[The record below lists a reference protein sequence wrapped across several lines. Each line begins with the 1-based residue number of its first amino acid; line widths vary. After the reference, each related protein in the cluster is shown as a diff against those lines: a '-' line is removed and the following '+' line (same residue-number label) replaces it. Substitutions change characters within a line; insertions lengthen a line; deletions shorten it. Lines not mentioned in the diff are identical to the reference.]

1 MSGQCRTCK
10 LWAAGRNGETGLC
23 LATEKSSVRRTF
35 VPGLLLRLA
44 SGDHVTN
51 AEASCAEYTAP
62 QRARPRLTLAV
73 AQ

>member
-1 MSGQCRTCK
+1 

-23 LATEKSSVRRTF
+23 HATEKSSVRRSF

-44 SGDHVTN
+44 SGDVVTN
-51 AEASCAEYTAP
+51 ADASCGEYASSQQ

-73 AQ
+73 VQ